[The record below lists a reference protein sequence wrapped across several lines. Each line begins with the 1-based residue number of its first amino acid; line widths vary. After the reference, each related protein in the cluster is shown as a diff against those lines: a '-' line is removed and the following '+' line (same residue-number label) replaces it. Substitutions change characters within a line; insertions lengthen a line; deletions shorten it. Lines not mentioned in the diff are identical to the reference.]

1 MRDESPAPLI
11 TAVPEEVFQLNLSY
25 LMLAQRLVVQDAV
38 RAEIVLGVR
47 EPLTS
52 WLREASPS
60 AVATLARSPV
70 AVHEFRPPRK
80 AADHVLAACDEAR
93 WLGPIHVAMMAVEAT
108 RGHSR

>member
-47 EPLTS
+47 EPLTY
-52 WLREASPS
+52 WLREAS
-60 AVATLARSPV
+60 AGAIATLANSPV
-70 AVHEFRPPRK
+70 AVHALRLPQK
-80 AADHVLAACDEAR
+80 AAANVLAACNDGR
-93 WLGPIHVAMMAVEAT
+93 WLGPAHVALAAIE
-108 RGHSR
+108 GSRERSG